1 MFKLIGRLIS
11 LLLIAALVFL
21 ALSVWRG
28 GEPFRWFG
36 KQSKEAGEIIGEQS
50 ETLGKEADKI
60 KKKSG
65 EMQKTKGKVNE
76 GIRKTKETIDEFTG
90 SKPDK

>member
-1 MFKLIGRLIS
+1 MGRLIG
-11 LLLIAALVFL
+11 LIIITVLVFL

-36 KQSKEAGEIIGEQS
+36 KQSKEAGEILGEKS

-65 EMQKTKGKVNE
+65 EMQKTREKVNE
-76 GIRKTKETIDEFTG
+76 GIRKTKETIAEFTG